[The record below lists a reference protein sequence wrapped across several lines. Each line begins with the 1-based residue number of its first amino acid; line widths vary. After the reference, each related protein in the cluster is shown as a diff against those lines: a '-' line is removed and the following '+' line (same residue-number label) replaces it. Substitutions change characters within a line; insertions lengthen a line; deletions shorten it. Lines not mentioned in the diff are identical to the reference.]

1 MKKANSY
8 DLYLAGLSED
18 YELNENAPP
27 DAPNQNQA
35 SDAFAK
41 IKDQLLAAVDDWAK
55 MIMRLLQKPSQ
66 GKPMGLWDRFKG
78 GVQNL
83 WYGRDNAQNPNYWRN
98 RYGDDLGGAKE
109 SFIHSLTL
117 RQYHELRMVADS
129 LERDILVLNEAEGF
143 DNLKITQMVKQAAD
157 QLKKNITRIID
168 SRGANPSQP
177 SPKPGGGP
185 GKPPGNPPLKAGAE
199 AVPEGGASS
208 GGENDPSPGGGGPGK
223 PPGNPP
229 LRAGA
234 VPPTSQE
241 DGGSGGG
248 GSGGPSGGGPGGSN
262 PDGRAGMVKNLKMFK
277 QAGVP
282 IDDEEEWA
290 DLIIKGGMKD
300 FGELSQRLN
309 KIYEVFKSKMERLKK
324 SPLEAERLYALI
336 LSWVGRKLE
345 HGEADQMDDMISD
358 WLVGYSLVSDNG
370 QNNEKAAQ
378 YKDFMDLVNYAK
390 KALSGV

>member
-1 MKKANSY
+1 
-8 DLYLAGLSED
+8 
-18 YELNENAPP
+18 
-27 DAPNQNQA
+27 
-35 SDAFAK
+35 
-41 IKDQLLAAVDDWAK
+41 
-55 MIMRLLQKPSQ
+55 
-66 GKPMGLWDRFKG
+66 
-78 GVQNL
+78 
-83 WYGRDNAQNPNYWRN
+83 
-98 RYGDDLGGAKE
+98 
-109 SFIHSLTL
+109 
-117 RQYHELRMVADS
+117 
-129 LERDILVLNEAEGF
+129 
-143 DNLKITQMVKQAAD
+143 
-157 QLKKNITRIID
+157 
-168 SRGANPSQP
+168 
-177 SPKPGGGP
+177 
-185 GKPPGNPPLKAGAE
+185 
-199 AVPEGGASS
+199 
-208 GGENDPSPGGGGPGK
+208 
-223 PPGNPP
+223 
-229 LRAGA
+229 
-234 VPPTSQE
+234 
-241 DGGSGGG
+241 
-248 GSGGPSGGGPGGSN
+248 
-262 PDGRAGMVKNLKMFK
+262 MVKNLKMFK